1 MEMKTIKLWKKEE
14 FTYPVV
20 GEFVPTLTAYL
31 HEDGGTRP
39 GFVVVPGGGYR
50 LVSPAEGEIVAK
62 KFYEKGFQTFVLTYT
77 TCMPGPQPLG
87 FQPLRDLS
95 KSLVWIRKNE
105 KELQMDG
112 KSLTICGFSAGGHL
126 CGSLAVHYAD
136 ERVKIGGEYAGISN
150 RPDYVVLAYPVITS
164 GKYAHRDSFTAL
176 LGADASKE
184 ELEYMSLEKQVT
196 GDMPP
201 VFLWQTAEDGA
212 VPVENS
218 YLFAEA
224 CRKAEVPF
232 EHHVFRRGIHGLSLA
247 DKQWV
252 SRKVGG
258 DYTMEQQAAY
268 VSYCIEH
275 GIALPEPLEKL
286 NSLPRGSDIL
296 TALKECGQHAQ
307 RKEELS
313 VQIWPDLVENWLKDL
328 KE

>member
-1 MEMKTIKLWKKEE
+1 
-14 FTYPVV
+14 
-20 GEFVPTLTAYL
+20 
-31 HEDGGTRP
+31 
-39 GFVVVPGGGYR
+39 
-50 LVSPAEGEIVAK
+50 
-62 KFYEKGFQTFVLTYT
+62 
-77 TCMPGPQPLG
+77 
-87 FQPLRDLS
+87 
-95 KSLVWIRKNE
+95 
-105 KELQMDG
+105 
-112 KSLTICGFSAGGHL
+112 
-126 CGSLAVHYAD
+126 
-136 ERVKIGGEYAGISN
+136 
-150 RPDYVVLAYPVITS
+150 
-164 GKYAHRDSFTAL
+164 
-176 LGADASKE
+176 
-184 ELEYMSLEKQVT
+184 MSLEKQVT